1 MRIRG
6 KHLLTFAAAVAFLSL
21 AVWARPES
29 TPFIV
34 DTPTSIGGTSLQPG
48 QYEIKVEPN
57 GDHVTVYHNG
67 KEVAS
72 APCQWITLDK
82 KSPQTMVLTTEGR
95 VTQIDFGGKTAAV
108 QLR

>member
-6 KHLLTFAAAVAFLSL
+6 KHLIGLAAIALMSL
-21 AVWARPES
+21 PVWARAES
-29 TPFIV
+29 TTLIV
-34 DTPTSIGGTSLQPG
+34 DTPTQVGETSLQPG
-48 QYEIKVEPN
+48 QYDLKVEPN

-67 KEVAS
+67 KEVAT

-82 KSPQTMVLTTEGR
+82 KSSQTLIQTKDGHVTE
-95 VTQIDFGGKTAAV
+95 IDFSGKTAAV